1 MASRGI
7 ARLALYC
14 GYLAALFA
22 FMLWV
27 YVSLTRFDAMLRL
40 EEGKSE
46 RLAFAP
52 ASGQGPFAVRL
63 ALPAELHPFEI
74 PGTARRLSA
83 DKDFSTQP
91 LPFSLGLT
99 RVEVLR
105 ESTPRDVL
113 ELRTAQRGMWDIHQG
128 AMVDL
133 PSGSSL
139 RVVGLGEWRGLVP
152 DRRGARSA
160 AVDVESSNSPQ
171 QVLLEAGRWVFPRPG
186 LALMLHW
193 SDGVELSPEVP
204 ASLEGAAWWTVR
216 DGESDIRIN
225 QLAPGAGAEC
235 SDGSLWTVERV
246 ERDAEGI
253 ARVLHLRVEE
263 SGKVRIERISVN
275 ETAPDSRA
283 RFFHPAAANQ
293 AIVLVASRDDQIDA
307 VWHRSNGVWERGDLA
322 LHAPLKL
329 GEAVTLRVAQV
340 MAYGL
345 PVLEGGEPPRQAL
358 VESEDGRR
366 WRLREGKP
374 ERIDRALVVY
384 RRQRETPEAILH
396 LTAQWQNNAERLEF
410 SLAPEGS
417 RRLGAW
423 RVSRAASIPG
433 DESGW
438 MLTVR
443 AVPFTPERVFGIL
456 LFVGGAFGL
465 VLARFWPRQKRE
477 SDEGSM
483 EPFEEESETGG

>member
-1 MASRGI
+1 MATRGI

-14 GYLAALFA
+14 GYLVALFG

-27 YVSLTRFDAMLRL
+27 YVSLARFDAFLRL

-63 ALPAELHPFEI
+63 AMPAELHPFEI
-74 PGTARRLSA
+74 PSTARRLSA
-83 DKDFSTQP
+83 DQDFSTQP
-91 LPFSLGLT
+91 LPFRLGLA

-113 ELRTAQRGMWDIHQG
+113 ELRTAQGGMWDIHQG
-128 AMVDL
+128 AIVDL

-139 RVVGLGEWRGLVP
+139 RVVSLGEWRGLVP

-160 AVDVESSNSPQ
+160 AVDVESPDSEQ

-193 SDGVELSPEVP
+193 SDGAALSSEVP
-204 ASLEGAAWWTVR
+204 ASLEAAAWWTVR

-225 QLAPGAGAEC
+225 QVAPGAGTEC

-263 SGKVRIERISVN
+263 SGKVRIERVSVN

-283 RFFHPAAANQ
+283 RFFHPAAAKQ
-293 AIVLVASRDDQIDA
+293 AVVLVASRDDRIDA
-307 VWHRSNGVWERGDLA
+307 VWHRSNGVWERGELA

-329 GEAVTLRVAQV
+329 GDAATLRVAQV

-345 PVLEGGEPPRQAL
+345 PVLEGGKPLRQAL
-358 VESEDGRR
+358 VESDDGRR

-374 ERIDRALVVY
+374 ERIDDAIVVY
-384 RRQRETPEAILH
+384 RRQRDTPVAILH

-423 RVSRAASIPG
+423 RISRAPSIPG
-433 DESGW
+433 DDSGW
-438 MLTVR
+438 MLAVR
-443 AVPFTPERVFGIL
+443 AVPFTPERIIGIL
-456 LFVGGAFGL
+456 LFAGGAFGL
-465 VLARFWPRQKRE
+465 VLARFWPRRRN
-477 SDEGSM
+477 DHDDRSM
-483 EPFEEESETGG
+483 EPVETFLEAGD

>member
-7 ARLALYC
+7 TRLVIYC

-27 YVSLTRFDAMLRL
+27 YVSLTRFDALLRL

-74 PGTARRLSA
+74 PGTPRRLSA

-128 AMVDL
+128 AMVNL

-193 SDGVELSPEVP
+193 SDGVDLSPEVP

-216 DGESDIRIN
+216 DGDSDIRIN
-225 QLAPGAGAEC
+225 QLAPGAGTEC

-246 ERDAEGI
+246 ERDAGGI

-263 SGKVRIERISVN
+263 EGKTRVERLPAN
-275 ETAPDSRA
+275 ETAPEARA
-283 RFFHPAAANQ
+283 RFFHPAAAAQ
-293 AIVLVASRDDQIDA
+293 AMVLVASRDDQLDA
-307 VWHRSNGVWERGDLA
+307 VWCRSGKTWERRELA
-322 LHAPLKL
+322 LRAPLRL
-329 GEAVTLRVAQV
+329 GDDITVRVAQV

-358 VESEDGRR
+358 VESQDGRR
-366 WRLREGKP
+366 WSLREGRP
-374 ERIDRALVVY
+374 ERIDDVLLVY
-384 RRQRETPEAILH
+384 RRQRDTPEAILH
-396 LTAQWQNNAERLEF
+396 LTAQWQADGKRLEF
-410 SLAPEGS
+410 PLAPGAS

-423 RVSRAASIPG
+423 CVERAASIPG
-433 DESGW
+433 DDAGW
-438 MLTVR
+438 MLAVR
-443 AVPFTPERVFGIL
+443 AVPFTPERMVGIL
-456 LFVGGAFGL
+456 LFAGGAFGL
-465 VLARFWPRQKRE
+465 VLARFWPRRR
-477 SDEGSM
+477 DDRDDRSM
-483 EPFEEESETGG
+483 EPVETIPEARD

>member
-1 MASRGI
+1 
-7 ARLALYC
+7 LYC
-14 GYLAALFA
+14 GYLAGLFC

-27 YVSLTRFDAMLRL
+27 YVSLTRFDAFLRL

-63 ALPAELHPFEI
+63 ALPAELHPFDI
-74 PGTARRLSA
+74 PATARRLSA
-83 DKDFSTQP
+83 NQDFSAQT
-91 LPFSLGLT
+91 LPFSLGLS
-99 RVEVLR
+99 RVEVLH
-105 ESTPRDVL
+105 EFPPRDVI
-113 ELRTAQRGMWDIHQG
+113 ESRTAQGGTWDIEQG
-128 AMVDL
+128 ATVAL
-133 PSGSSL
+133 PSGPSL
-139 RVVGLGEWRGLVP
+139 RVLGLGEWRGLVP
-152 DRRGARSA
+152 DRGGARSA
-160 AVDVESSNSPQ
+160 AVELDSPDSEQ
-171 QVLLEAGRWVFPRPG
+171 QVLLEAGRWVFPRSD

-193 SDGVELSPEVP
+193 SEGIEVPPDLP
-204 ASLEGAAWWTVR
+204 ASLEDTAWWTVR
-216 DGESDIRIN
+216 DGDSHIRIN
-225 QLAPGAGAEC
+225 QLASGAGTEC

-246 ERDAEGI
+246 ERDDDGI

-263 SGKVRIERISVN
+263 SGKVRIERVPAN
-275 ETAPDSRA
+275 ETATETRA
-283 RFFHPAAANQ
+283 RFFHPAAADQ
-293 AIVLVASRDDQIDA
+293 AVLLVASRDDQVDA
-307 VWHRSNGVWERGDLA
+307 VWHRADSKWEREDLA
-322 LHAPLKL
+322 LHAPLQL
-329 GEAVTLRVAQV
+329 HGDITLRIAQI

-384 RRQRETPEAILH
+384 RRQRETPEAVLH
-396 LTAQWQNNAERLEF
+396 LTAQWQNKAERLEF
-410 SLAPEGS
+410 SLPPEAS

-443 AVPFTPERVFGIL
+443 AVPFTPERILGIL

-465 VLARFWPRQKRE
+465 VLARFWPRSKRE
-477 SDEGSM
+477 SDDWAM
-483 EPFEEESETGG
+483 EPGDKESETGD